1 LINQLIDYKLRQ
13 HATDVNCFPDASRV
27 AAASGAES
35 GGGTD
40 DQEAK
45 MPVTLNPYLNFRDT
59 AREAMEFYHSVFGGD
74 LRLSTFEDFQSAHDP
89 SENDLIMHGQLD
101 GPEGLTLMG
110 ADTPKDMDY
119 NGISGVSISI
129 SGDDDAQLRGYWGK
143 LVEGG
148 NITQPLEAAPWGDS
162 FGMVVDR
169 YGVTW
174 LVNITGAAA

>member
-1 LINQLIDYKLRQ
+1 
-13 HATDVNCFPDASRV
+13 
-27 AAASGAES
+27 
-35 GGGTD
+35 
-40 DQEAK
+40 

-74 LRLSTFEDFQSAHDP
+74 LRLSTFADFQSAHDP

-101 GPEGLTLMG
+101 GPDGLTLMG

-129 SGDDDAQLRGYWGK
+129 SGDDDATLRGYWDK

-148 NITQPLEAAPWGDS
+148 QIAQPLEAAPWGDS
-162 FGMVVDR
+162 FGMLVDR
-169 YGVTW
+169 YGVSW